1 MWLMSTKVE
10 TGRGSGGA
18 QSGIMGG
25 GGVRPA
31 VQVDTEPLLFP
42 AASKGCIKCEA
53 PCPEDWLLYG
63 RKCYFFSEEPR
74 DWNTGRQYCRT
85 HDAVLAVIQSQKELV
100 SVAGHVPRTR
110 GVPRDLFPEHSLGGG
125 CRWTPWG
132 GNRSVRAPD
141 CTATCYCPR
150 QLFRIRGWFAEL
162 NLVKCE
168 PHTVSMP

>member
-1 MWLMSTKVE
+1 MGRKV
-10 TGRGSGGA
+10 GFWGVGGEA
-18 QSGIMGG
+18 RCAGG
-25 GGVRPA
+25 HGA
-31 VQVDTEPLLFP
+31 LLFP

-110 GVPRDLFPEHSLGGG
+110 GVPSDLFPEHSLGGG
-125 CRWTPWG
+125 VQVDSMGWEPVCEGTCLHSYLLLSTPAV
-132 GNRSVRAPD
+132 SV
-141 CTATCYCPR
+141 
-150 QLFRIRGWFAEL
+150 RGWFAEL